1 MQVLL
6 KDSIKIVFTALFTSA
21 LPSNGINA
29 ITFSLKNG
37 PNSLLILGSKSPFFF
52 FTVLLRCRGNNF
64 IIGFEIAV
72 AVVVGF
78 FVLIVEFYEARDT
91 NPKSVPFA
99 SDVGIRNSFETVWIW
114 GRLQRSSY
122 LPLKMQ
128 LCWSIHGFRE
138 ACEPDSNST
147 K

>member
-21 LPSNGINA
+21 SPSNVINA
-29 ITFSLKNG
+29 ITFSLKNV
-37 PNSLLILGSKSPFFF
+37 PNSLLILGPKSPFFF

-72 AVVVGF
+72 AVVVRF

-91 NPKSVPFA
+91 NPKSVLFA

-114 GRLQRSSY
+114 GGLQRSSY
-122 LPLKMQ
+122 LPLKMR
-128 LCWSIHGFRE
+128 LCWSIQGFRE
-138 ACEPDSNST
+138 ACEPNSNST